1 MVSKK
6 RGFTLIELLVVIA
19 IIAILAAML
28 LPALSKARARA
39 KAAVCINNL
48 KQIGV
53 GLAMYAENWEGW
65 MHIRMDAAWKG
76 GCLYGY
82 VSHNIIACPSI
93 MPYTATSSRPAATY
107 ATRFERNADPFNSGY
122 LYGTT
127 TGLWDKGYINL
138 GRITRYQS
146 DAWIIGEAIPGHSL
160 NVPSKPYYKH
170 QYFLAEPGNA
180 AAHSGD
186 NGITHFRHSG
196 LQNLLFVDGH
206 VESATPERFVEATKK
221 HRNALMP
228 YWWVIIGDDA
238 PKKLTW

>member
-1 MVSKK
+1 MKSRE
-6 RGFTLIELLVVIA
+6 RGFRLIELLVVIA

-39 KAAVCINNL
+39 KSAVCINNL
-48 KQIGV
+48 KQIGI
-53 GLAMYAENWEGW
+53 GLAMYAESWDGW
-65 MHIRMDAAWKG
+65 MHIWLNSAWTGPLSK
-76 GCLYGY
+76 YISPD
-82 VSHNIIACPSI
+82 VIVCPSVL
-93 MPYTATSSRPAATY
+93 PYRADSSKKSATY
-107 ATRFERNADPFNSGY
+107 AARYEVNSNPFNSGY
-122 LYGTT
+122 ISGTT
-127 TGLWDKGYINL
+127 TSLWLSGYINL

-146 DAWIIGEAIPGHSL
+146 DAWIIGEALPGT
-160 NVPSKPYYKH
+160 YYNKLGQTYFNH
-170 QYFLAEPGNA
+170 QYYVVD
-180 AAHSGD
+180 SGTTSAPCVYQ
-186 NGITHFRHSG
+186 GITHFRHSG